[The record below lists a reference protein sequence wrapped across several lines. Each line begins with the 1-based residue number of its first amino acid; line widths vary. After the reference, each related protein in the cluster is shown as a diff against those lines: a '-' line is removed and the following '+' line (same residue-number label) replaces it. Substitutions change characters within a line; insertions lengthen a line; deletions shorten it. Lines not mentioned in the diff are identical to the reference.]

1 MSSLKKILKRI
12 ISEIEV
18 LQTTGELNISFKN
31 LHFDSREVSKG
42 DIFFAL
48 KGALTDGHKYIDSAI
63 EKGAAVIVCQEMP
76 YGKKEGVSYIQVK
89 NSNRALAF
97 FAKEVF
103 EEPSKKIKLIGITG
117 TNGKTTIASLLYNLM
132 QKFGYK
138 SGLISTIKYIIGEE
152 ETVAT
157 RTTPDVLSINR
168 MLCKMINEECKFCF
182 MEVSSHALV
191 QDRVTGLEFSGAV
204 FTNLSHDHL
213 DYHKDF
219 AEYRD
224 AKKLLFDNLP
234 GKSFALVNS
243 DDKNGKFM
251 LQNTKAN
258 KYTFGLK
265 SYANFKTKVLE
276 KRIDSTMLDFDGLEV
291 WTQLI
296 GDFNASNILAVY
308 GAATLTGVIPK
319 MQLLREISN
328 LKPVRGRFETIKSD
342 KGVLAIVDYA
352 HTPDALE
359 NVLETL
365 NKLRKSKQTL
375 ITVVGAGGNRDKTKR
390 PVMAEIA
397 GRYSDKVILT
407 SDNPRDEE
415 PLAILNDMQEG
426 ISAQAKEKFLIIE
439 SRKEAIKTAIF
450 MAKENEIVLV
460 AGKGHE
466 TYQEI
471 KGVRHHFDD
480 KEEIINC

>member
-1 MSSLKKILKRI
+1 
-12 ISEIEV
+12 
-18 LQTTGELNISFKN
+18 
-31 LHFDSREVSKG
+31 
-42 DIFFAL
+42 
-48 KGALTDGHKYIDSAI
+48 
-63 EKGAAVIVCQEMP
+63 
-76 YGKKEGVSYIQVK
+76 
-89 NSNRALAF
+89 
-97 FAKEVF
+97 
-103 EEPSKKIKLIGITG
+103 
-117 TNGKTTIASLLYNLM
+117 
-132 QKFGYK
+132 
-138 SGLISTIKYIIGEE
+138 
-152 ETVAT
+152 
-157 RTTPDVLSINR
+157 
-168 MLCKMINEECKFCF
+168 
-182 MEVSSHALV
+182 
-191 QDRVTGLEFSGAV
+191 
-204 FTNLSHDHL
+204 
-213 DYHKDF
+213 
-219 AEYRD
+219 
-224 AKKLLFDNLP
+224 
-234 GKSFALVNS
+234 
-243 DDKNGKFM
+243 
-251 LQNTKAN
+251 
-258 KYTFGLK
+258 
-265 SYANFKTKVLE
+265 
-276 KRIDSTMLDFDGLEV
+276 MLDFDGLEV